1 MLSILDDLLKFEK
14 FMDRELDYLENETDY
29 ESIPKSLKFQKFTSY
44 SYPHSMTIAKILEN
58 LLMEFL

>member
-14 FMDRELDYLENETDY
+14 FMDKELDYLENETDY
-29 ESIPKSLKFQKFTSY
+29 ESIPKSLNFQKFTSY

-58 LLMEFL
+58 LSMEFL